1 MKRLFPSLC
10 GVAAILCLATGCGET
25 PRAAD
30 PAKPGSY
37 QEGGGLS
44 PFYAEEVHDN
54 RLYVFSSKK
63 TWEDFMKTKEMNPM
77 NSKRLIGAGP
87 EVGGK
92 RMTLIVETTKD
103 EPQRDQR
110 ILNTVEAR
118 FGLKLK
124 G

>member
-1 MKRLFPSLC
+1 MKRVFPSLC

-37 QEGGGLS
+37 QEGGGLT

-54 RLYVFSSKK
+54 RLYVFSGKK
-63 TWEDFMKTKEMNPM
+63 TWEKFKATNEMDPL

-87 EVGGK
+87 N

-118 FGLKLK
+118 YGLKLK